1 MDFNVDKQQLR
12 ACRIVREAKSEQ
24 GVDSDLTLPD
34 YCPDIKSMLYCSV
47 DPGINSVNITGNR
60 ITADGNA
67 VIRLLYVSA
76 DDKLACYE
84 QNYPLS
90 KYVEMNSLSS
100 DCKVTAVAKVS
111 YVNCRAVSPRRVD
124 VHGCVS
130 VLFSVMCCESKGFV
144 SSVSGDSVRQKLV
157 PFHGC
162 SAVGCVSK
170 LFEMSEV
177 VPLSGIDSAV
187 KGVVRSSSVPIIN
200 EVKAVNNKL
209 LVKGEMQLCVTLCC
223 DDSSVKKVEHTM
235 PISQIIELDG
245 VDDTC
250 ICDIKTDTSSLDIR
264 LKTDDNGEMHAL
276 DAAVVIRADVCAYKQ
291 LDCACVEDVYS
302 VKKELDIT
310 SGPIGS
316 DRFAGMLDE
325 AFLVD
330 FQPDFTGNEVGEIMD
345 SWCEGVTC
353 VAADKEGG
361 TELSGTLTLCVLYN
375 DSDGNPA
382 FARRQSDYR
391 FSKDLPNVRSKVNG
405 NFTVQPCGTS
415 VNGKGT
421 TLNAKVQLRARG
433 CMFETENLMA
443 VTNAEV
449 LENTEKSGSHY
460 AVTVYF
466 GESGEKLWDI
476 AKKYNTSEESIRR
489 RNNVSG
495 DVLEKETML
504 II

>member
-1 MDFNVDKQQLR
+1 MDFNVDKQQLC
-12 ACRIVREAKSEQ
+12 ACRIIREAKSEQ

-34 YCPDIKSMLYCSV
+34 YCPDIKSMLCCSV
-47 DPGINSVNITGNR
+47 EPGISSVNITGNR

-90 KYVEMNSLSS
+90 KYVEMNSLTP
-100 DCKVTAVAKVS
+100 DCQVTANAKVS

-130 VLFSVMCCESKGFV
+130 VLFSVMCCESKEFV
-144 SSVSGDSVRQKLV
+144 SSVSGDGVRQKLM
-157 PFHGC
+157 PFQGC
-162 SAVGCVSK
+162 SAVGCTSK

-177 VPLSGIDSAV
+177 IPISGVDTAIKGVIHSSAVPLISEI
-187 KGVVRSSSVPIIN
+187 
-200 EVKAVNNKL
+200 KAVSNKL
-209 LVKGEMQLCVTLCC
+209 LMKGEMQLCALLCC
-223 DDSSVKKVEHTM
+223 EDSSVKKVEHTM

-245 VDDTC
+245 VNDTC
-250 ICDIKTDTSSLDIR
+250 ICDVKAENSSLDIR
-264 LKTDDNGEMHAL
+264 LKTDDNGEMHNL
-276 DAAVVIRADVCAYKQ
+276 DAAVVIRADVCAYKP
-291 LDCACVEDVYS
+291 LNCACVADAYS

-310 SGPIGS
+310 TAPIES
-316 DRFAGMLDE
+316 NRFAGMLDE
-325 AFLVD
+325 TFLVN
-330 FQPDFTGNEVGEIMD
+330 FQPDFTGSEVGEVID
-345 SWCEGVTC
+345 SWCESVTC
-353 VAADKEGG
+353 VTTDKEGG

-375 DSDGNPA
+375 DSQGNPA

-391 FSKDLPNVRSKVNG
+391 FSKDLPNIRSKVNG
-405 NFTVQPCGTS
+405 NITVQPCGAS
-415 VNGKGT
+415 VNGKGA

-433 CMFETENLMA
+433 CMFETENMMA
-443 VTNAEV
+443 VTNAEM
-449 LENTEKSGSHY
+449 LENTEKSGSNY